1 MAVSMNALSRS
12 TPRAAPPPRAAEDR
26 RIRAL
31 RSAKAAVD
39 PWRPIASMV
48 ERERLSNGRS
58 VPNLTVFLAGAECPF
73 TCVFCD
79 LWRHTLDTAT
89 PVGALPRQLR
99 MALASSAA
107 ELPAGHYGDA
117 WLKLYNASNF
127 FDPRAVPK
135 ADLAALAELSRP
147 FARLVVECHPRWVGD
162 SCFAF
167 AEHLE
172 GRLQVAMGLETV
184 HPQASSRL
192 GKRSTPEDFAAAA
205 RALDERGLG
214 VRAFVLVGAPFIAA
228 AETVHWAVRSVAFA
242 CQRGVEHVTLI
253 PVRAGNG
260 ELDRLARRGDFHPP
274 RLSQLEQA
282 LAGSFQLAPE
292 RTAVTADLWDLRLLA
307 DCPSC
312 FEQRQRRLQQA
323 NATTSWT
330 ALPTCTDCGE
340 ELP

>member
-1 MAVSMNALSRS
+1 MNALPRS
-12 TPRAAPPPRAAEDR
+12 TPRAAALSRAAEDR

-31 RSAKAAVD
+31 RSAKTAVN
-39 PWRPIASMV
+39 PWRPIASLV

-58 VPNLTVFLAGAECPF
+58 APNLTVFLAGAECPF

-89 PVGALPRQLR
+89 PIGALPRQLR
-99 MALASSAA
+99 LAFASNAA
-107 ELPAGHYGDA
+107 ELPAEHYSDA

-135 ADLAALAELSRP
+135 ADLAELAELSRP

-167 AEHLE
+167 AERLE

-205 RALDERGLG
+205 RALGERGLG

-242 CQRGVEHVTLI
+242 CQHGAEHVTLI
-253 PVRAGNG
+253 PLRAGNG
-260 ELDRLARRGDFHPP
+260 ELDRLARVGDFHQP
-274 RLSQLEQA
+274 RLHHLEMA
-282 LAGSFQLAPE
+282 LKESLRLAPAA
-292 RTAVTADLWDLRLLA
+292 TAVTADLWDLRLLA

-312 FEQRQRRLQQA
+312 FEPRQRRLQQA
-323 NATTSWT
+323 NANASWT
-330 ALPTCTDCGE
+330 
-340 ELP
+340 ELPACSDCEEECL